1 MEFGLIK
8 SKIEKRLS
16 NSYLN
21 EDIKK
26 DLFIFNE
33 LVIKNKDVSKLYSLY
48 SDLAENRGY
57 DDSFANE
64 FVNESIK
71 TIKKINPSKKAI
83 SEINMWLSTTKTSN
97 QYSDIDNL
105 VSESNID
112 IEKKL
117 KSKNNILEC
126 IKSKDDEKNLKNV
139 SIESIVE
146 IANKTVSSHIN
157 EMDEKTKRDIKEVLY
172 ESEDKLKVKFDL
184 IKESIFDKLM
194 VIKES
199 EEDKEVLN
207 KIDKTIEKVSTEN
220 FDKINYIKLKELYKS
235 L

>member
-83 SEINMWLSTTKTSN
+83 SEINMWLSTTKASN

-207 KIDKTIEKVSTEN
+207 KIDKTIEKVSTEK

>member
-126 IKSKDDEKNLKNV
+126 IKSKDNEKNLKNV

-199 EEDKEVLN
+199 EEYKEVLN
-207 KIDKTIEKVSTEN
+207 KIDKTIEKVSTEK

>member
-16 NSYLN
+16 NSFLN

-126 IKSKDDEKNLKNV
+126 IKSKDNEKNLKNV
-139 SIESIVE
+139 SI
-146 IANKTVSSHIN
+146 
-157 EMDEKTKRDIKEVLY
+157 
-172 ESEDKLKVKFDL
+172 
-184 IKESIFDKLM
+184 
-194 VIKES
+194 
-199 EEDKEVLN
+199 
-207 KIDKTIEKVSTEN
+207 
-220 FDKINYIKLKELYKS
+220 
-235 L
+235 

>member
-33 LVIKNKDVSKLYSLY
+33 LVLKNKDVSKLYSLY

-157 EMDEKTKRDIKEVLY
+157 EMDEKTKRDLKEVLY

-207 KIDKTIEKVSTEN
+207 KIDKTIEKVSTEK

>member
-207 KIDKTIEKVSTEN
+207 KIDKTIEKVSTEK

>member
-16 NSYLN
+16 SSYLN
-21 EDIKK
+21 ESLKN

-33 LVIKNKDVSKLYSLY
+33 LVLKNKDVSKLFSLY

-57 DDSFANE
+57 DNSFATE
-64 FVNESIK
+64 FIKESVDRIKSIK
-71 TIKKINPSKKAI
+71 PTKKSIT
-83 SEINMWLSTTKTSN
+83 EINMWLSTTKASN

-207 KIDKTIEKVSTEN
+207 KIDKTIEKVSTEK

>member
-126 IKSKDDEKNLKNV
+126 IKSKDNEKNLKNV

-207 KIDKTIEKVSTEN
+207 KIDKTIEKVSTEK